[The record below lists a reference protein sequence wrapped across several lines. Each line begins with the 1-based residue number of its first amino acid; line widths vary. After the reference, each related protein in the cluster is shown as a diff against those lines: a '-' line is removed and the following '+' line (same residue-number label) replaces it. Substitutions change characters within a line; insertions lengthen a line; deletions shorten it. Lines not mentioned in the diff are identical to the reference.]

1 MIYFDTEIDN
11 YVIREFDEDSD
22 SDDLTWHRDAEDRII
37 RSIKETDW
45 MIQIED
51 QLPEVII
58 NEIEIKSGVWHRL
71 IKGTG
76 DLTLKIIK
84 ENGKQ

>member
-1 MIYFDTEIDN
+1 
-11 YVIREFDEDSD
+11 
-22 SDDLTWHRDAEDRII
+22 
-37 RSIKETDW
+37 

-51 QLPEVII
+51 QLPEII
-58 NEIEIKSGVWHRL
+58 VNSIEIKSGIWHRL

-84 ENGKQ
+84 ENGK

>member
-1 MIYFDTEIDN
+1 MIYSDIKIDN
-11 YVIREFDEDSD
+11 HVIRTFNEDSD
-22 SDDLTWHRDAEDRII
+22 SEDLTWHRDAEDRII
-37 RSIKETDW
+37 SSIEKTDW

-51 QLPEVII
+51 RLPEAII
-58 NEIEIKSGVWHRL
+58 NSIEIKSGVWHRL

-84 ENGKQ
+84 ENERR